1 MAGAAL
7 LASALLLH
15 TFKEDVRDGA
25 VAEGAIVTSRTIS
38 DKRVQAAAELV
49 AKEVAL
55 DLLSNPQV
63 TNKNGCFTAALL
75 YICLISD
82 LLSNLQT
89 IRSAAA
95 FVTEVLQDDKT
106 RKSAGELVVQLF
118 KDEAMLRYTQVP

>member
-7 LASALLLH
+7 LGSALLLH

-63 TNKNGCFTAALL
+63 SATSVLGLKLL
-75 YICLISD
+75 VQKRL
-82 LLSNLQT
+82 
-89 IRSAAA
+89 RS
-95 FVTEVLQDDKT
+95 T
-106 RKSAGELVVQLF
+106 S
-118 KDEAMLRYTQVP
+118 